1 MLKSAAILGMLLAVT
16 LPASAAPALR
26 LNPYESHTDGVAR
39 TEIDKLVLAR
49 LEELKIEPANL
60 CSDGVFVRRAYLDV
74 IGTLPSAQ
82 EAKDFILDR
91 SPGKRR
97 ALIDK
102 LLERDEFADYWAMKW
117 CDLLRVKAEFPINL
131 WPNAAQAYHR
141 WIRDEHRDQHA
152 LRPVRARTAHVQR
165 QQFPRAAGQLSTA
178 RCKTRSRRASP
189 KPSR

>member
-1 MLKSAAILGMLLAVT
+1 MLKLAAILGLLLTAA
-16 LPASAAPALR
+16 LPARPAPALR
-26 LNPYESHTDGVAR
+26 LNPYESHTDTVVR
-39 TEIDKLVLAR
+39 SEIDKLVLAR

-102 LLERDEFADYWAMKW
+102 LLE
-117 CDLLRVKAEFPINL
+117 
-131 WPNAAQAYHR
+131 
-141 WIRDEHRDQHA
+141 
-152 LRPVRARTAHVQR
+152 
-165 QQFPRAAGQLSTA
+165 
-178 RCKTRSRRASP
+178 
-189 KPSR
+189 